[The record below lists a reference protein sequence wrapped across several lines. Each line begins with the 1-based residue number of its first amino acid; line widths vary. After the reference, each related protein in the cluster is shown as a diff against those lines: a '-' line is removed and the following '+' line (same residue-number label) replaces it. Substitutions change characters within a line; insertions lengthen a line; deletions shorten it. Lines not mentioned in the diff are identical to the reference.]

1 MADVDAIARK
11 LTVVKVARKLTFVK
25 VATGMKENTFEK
37 MATEKIYF

>member
-1 MADVDAIARK
+1 MADVDATARK

-25 VATGMKENTFEK
+25 VATGMKENTVEK